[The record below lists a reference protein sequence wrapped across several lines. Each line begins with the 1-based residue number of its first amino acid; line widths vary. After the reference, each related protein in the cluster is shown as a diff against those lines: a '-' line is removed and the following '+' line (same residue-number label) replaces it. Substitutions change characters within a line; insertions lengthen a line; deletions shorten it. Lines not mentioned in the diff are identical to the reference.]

1 MARFLILRLDGPMQS
16 WGTHTYEDYRP
27 SNLFP
32 TRSALVGLL
41 AACLGIDR
49 NDREKLN
56 ALAQGLDLT
65 VRVDQAP
72 FRPENLEKDR
82 HTRKTPLKM
91 TDYHTV
97 LEARRANRAPK
108 SGETIETRR
117 EYLFDASFTVAI
129 SEKREPVY
137 RLDAIAT
144 HLKRPVYTPFLGR
157 RSCPIARP
165 LFFNEWQEAANGKE
179 ALEST
184 PVVGGTIYAESTELA
199 SNQRLLMRD
208 VPQFGPH
215 RSFGTRTVFIH
226 PKTKEVTESVSK
238 PN

>member
-32 TRSALVGLL
+32 TRSALIGLL

-49 NDREKLN
+49 SDQAGIR

-65 VRVDQAP
+65 VMVDQAP
-72 FRPENLEKDR
+72 WRPERLETDR
-82 HTRKTPLKM
+82 HARKTPVKLM
-91 TDYHTV
+91 DYHTV
-97 LEARRANRAPK
+97 REARRANRLPRP
-108 SGETIETRR
+108 GETIETRR

-129 SEKREPVY
+129 SEKEKRIY
-137 RLDAIAT
+137 SLDTIAR
-144 HLKRPVYTPFLGR
+144 HLKKPLYTPFLGR

-165 LFFNEWQEAANGKE
+165 LFFDEWQEAANGKE
-179 ALEST
+179 ALEAIA
-184 PVVGGTIYAESTELA
+184 VAGGMIYAESKELT
-199 SNQRLLMRD
+199 SNQRILMRD
-208 VPQFGPH
+208 VPEYRRH
-215 RSFGTRTVFIH
+215 RSFATRTVFIH
-226 PKTKEVTESVSK
+226 PSPKEVTESVSE